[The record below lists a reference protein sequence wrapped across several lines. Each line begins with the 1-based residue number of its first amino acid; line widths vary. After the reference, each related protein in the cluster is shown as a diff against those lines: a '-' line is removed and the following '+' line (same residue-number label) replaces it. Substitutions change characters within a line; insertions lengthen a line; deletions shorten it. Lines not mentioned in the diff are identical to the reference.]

1 MGTHS
6 PQPKDDVVLPK
17 WIGGRHARHRQPQL
31 AADDVTALRD
41 RARFVERDLAVA
53 ALASEAAVA
62 RHDQPL
68 RRDVLQRLPDLAGDV
83 LRPIRLQRSVT
94 DRADADLLLQIV
106 LQWLEQL
113 EVALVAIL

>member
-1 MGTHS
+1 MTRYARTAVQNAGILIVHS
-6 PQPKDDVVLPK
+6 LAVCRNRLNHGLLDFSRPPGDDVDLEPWV
-17 WIGGRHARHRQPQL
+17 GGRHTRHRQPQL

-68 RRDVLQRLPDLAGDV
+68 RRDVLQRLPD
-83 LRPIRLQRSVT
+83 
-94 DRADADLLLQIV
+94 
-106 LQWLEQL
+106 
-113 EVALVAIL
+113 